1 MSYIMAENKQIF
13 QIPTTDFTFKKIFG
27 TEQNKRFL
35 IKFLNDFV
43 SRFTGGIVDVT
54 YLQTEQYGLKE
65 SERKAVFDILCTD
78 QDQRNFI
85 VEMQRAPQP
94 DFAERS
100 VFYLCRA
107 VSASMEKGVLGYSIY
122 PTYSVNLLDFELPEY
137 KKNGECFQGVFLKDH
152 KNRILTKK
160 VAIFYINL
168 CNFAAEQPEVTEEM
182 RNWLFLLKNMPELD
196 ERDYAIQQGIF
207 KELMDE
213 CRIAKL
219 DTMEKEDYRK
229 SVLEY
234 EDVKRAVAYAGELAA
249 KAAYEEGMEKGMEKG
264 REALLLAAQNLLEMG
279 LSVADI
285 AKATGLSEE
294 QIQTMA
300 I

>member
-1 MSYIMAENKQIF
+1 M
-13 QIPTTDFTFKKIFG
+13 
-27 TEQNKRFL
+27 
-35 IKFLNDFV
+35 
-43 SRFTGGIVDVT
+43 
-54 YLQTEQYGLKE
+54 
-65 SERKAVFDILCTD
+65 
-78 QDQRNFI
+78 
-85 VEMQRAPQP
+85 
-94 DFAERS
+94 
-100 VFYLCRA
+100 
-107 VSASMEKGVLGYSIY
+107 
-122 PTYSVNLLDFELPEY
+122 
-137 KKNGECFQGVFLKDH
+137 KDH

-196 ERDYAIQQGIF
+196 ERDYATQKGIF

-249 KAAYEEGMEKGMEKG
+249 KAAF
-264 REALLLAAQNLLEMG
+264 
-279 LSVADI
+279 
-285 AKATGLSEE
+285 
-294 QIQTMA
+294 
-300 I
+300 